1 MADTVA
7 NARLVQGEGIG
18 LADVVK
24 EHGQAQGG
32 VGSDVGHSV
41 KGVLPDVIAVVGIP
55 LLHVEHG
62 GDLWQK
68 DRQDVPMC
76 PKHLCRTVTDKDALE
91 LGEDALLGDVVELLF
106 APMHGLSGLRLDGE
120 PVPRPKAQ
128 RPQNAQAVLLKPL
141 LRHAHT
147 ADEAAH

>member
-1 MADTVA
+1 
-7 NARLVQGEGIG
+7 
-18 LADVVK
+18 
-24 EHGQAQGG
+24 
-32 VGSDVGHSV
+32 
-41 KGVLPDVIAVVGIP
+41 
-55 LLHVEHG
+55 
-62 GDLWQK
+62 
-68 DRQDVPMC
+68 MC

-141 LRHAHT
+141 LRHTHT